1 MNKIQRLLQEHCPNG
16 VEWETLGEV
25 TEYEQPTAYLVK
37 STNYKNEY
45 PTPVLTAGKTF
56 ILGYTDETDGIYQAS
71 VHPVIIFDFTT
82 AHKWVDFDFK
92 AKSTAVSA
100 FKDRCFL
107 TDEAFAE
114 MQKIDVLTER
124 AVQDYCSTYN
134 DIRDWFRRERGGK
147 SPEHTKIDWDDVV
160 FEVDLLKS
168 QEIDLDYIL
177 ALIFE
182 HNKKTNDKAK
192 LVDDV
197 RRIIRSSIG
206 NRAKES
212 LIVDFINE
220 TDFEPIKDKT
230 EVIQAFFMYAQKKQK
245 EEAAALIAEEK
256 LNEEAAK
263 RYIQTSLKHEYA
275 SEIGTDLNAVLPK
288 LSPLNPEYLTK
299 KQRVFRKIAAFVEK
313 FKGVGGTIL

>member
-71 VHPVIIFDFTT
+71 VHPVIIFDDFTT
-82 AHKWVDFDFK
+82 AHK
-92 AKSTAVSA
+92 
-100 FKDRCFL
+100 
-107 TDEAFAE
+107 
-114 MQKIDVLTER
+114 M
-124 AVQDYCSTYN
+124 
-134 DIRDWFRRERGGK
+134 
-147 SPEHTKIDWDDVV
+147 
-160 FEVDLLKS
+160 
-168 QEIDLDYIL
+168 
-177 ALIFE
+177 
-182 HNKKTNDKAK
+182 
-192 LVDDV
+192 
-197 RRIIRSSIG
+197 
-206 NRAKES
+206 
-212 LIVDFINE
+212 
-220 TDFEPIKDKT
+220 DFEPVKDKA

-275 SEIGTDLNAVLPK
+275 SEIGIDLNAVLPK
-288 LSPLNPEYLTK
+288 LSPLNPDYLTK

-313 FKGVGGTIL
+313 FKGVGGTI